1 MRSDEAGAMSM
12 RYRQL
17 GGSGL
22 RVSVLTM
29 GTMTFGGTGG
39 FASVGST
46 DLHAARRQI
55 DRCLDAGVNLIDTA
69 NVYSNGLSEEILGQV
84 LEGRRDDVLV
94 ATKARMPMGDGPND
108 AGLSRHHL
116 LTQCEASLRRL
127 RTDHIDLYQV
137 HEWDGQTPLE
147 ETLEALDDLVHAGK
161 VRYVGCSNYAGWQL
175 MKALGVAE
183 RRGLPRLV
191 SQQIH
196 YTLQAREAEYELV
209 PIAIDQ
215 SLGILVWSPLA
226 GGLLSGKYRRD
237 QPDPEGSRLLSGWD
251 EPPVRDQGKLY
262 DIIDVIVQVAKE
274 RGGSPAQVA
283 LAWLLD
289 RPAVTS
295 VVIGARTEEQLADN
309 LGAVELSLT
318 TEERARLEEV
328 SRPPLLY
335 PYWHQAKTASDR
347 LSPADH
353 SLLGPHLA
361 G

>member
-1 MRSDEAGAMSM
+1 M

-17 GGSGL
+17 GASGL
-22 RVSVLTM
+22 RVSELTM
-29 GTMTFGGTGG
+29 GTMTFGGKGG

-46 DLHAARRQI
+46 GVDEARRQV
-55 DRCLDAGVNLIDTA
+55 DQCLDAGVNLIDTA
-69 NVYSNGLSEEILGQV
+69 DVYSDGLSEEILGEV
-84 LEGRRDDVLV
+84 LEGRRDEVLV

-116 LTQCEASLRRL
+116 VAQCEASLRRL

-137 HEWDGQTPLE
+137 HEWDGQTPLS
-147 ETLEALDDLVHAGK
+147 ETLQALDDLVRAGK

-183 RRGLPRLV
+183 REGLGRFC

-196 YTLQAREAEYELV
+196 YTLQAREAEYELL

-215 SLGILVWSPLA
+215 GRGVLVWSPLA
-226 GGLLSGKYRRD
+226 GGLLSGKYRRGA
-237 QPDPEGSRLLSGWD
+237 PGPEGSRLLSGWD
-251 EPPVRDQGKLY
+251 EPPVRDQDKLY
-262 DIIDVIVQVAKE
+262 DIVDVLVEVAAA
-274 RGGSPAQVA
+274 RGASPAQVA
-283 LAWLLD
+283 LAWLLE

-295 VVIGARTEEQLADN
+295 VIVGARTSEQLTDN
-309 LGAVELSLT
+309 LGAAALSLT
-318 TEERARLEEV
+318 ADELARLEQV

-335 PYWHQAKTASDR
+335 PYWHQAKTAADR
-347 LSPADH
+347 LGPADL
-353 SLLGPHLA
+353 SLLGPYLD